1 MGVALA
7 DERLEGG
14 AVAGVDTHADTHWP
28 CVLGELGRVAT
39 SAGFPAAAGGHA
51 EPAAM
56 IGGPGT
62 CAAVGAGGTRPYG
75 AGLTGES
82 MARGF
87 TAPGVPR
94 PKRDGKRGPGE
105 GRGDAGD
112 AGRAA
117 RGAPAGKVT
126 PVPKRRGGWVD
137 EPRALD
143 IARDGRV
150 RSRGESP
157 AAARPL
163 VSTAPDGQRRGWGGM
178 PGDKVMS
185 AMAATDEGAADTLG
199 RSPPSVA
206 RVRDAA
212 REGAETPEGE
222 VGAIVGRSRPA
233 PLAVSCC
240 GVDDAAALAMAA
252 GEDVS
257 RFKDEAGSAERCGT
271 APVPAP
277 SGKASGRVRL
287 DRGGDRGASSALRL
301 IVTCGIRFGP
311 ETQRHMERRCSGK
324 GAPGK
329 KEAIRRLRRY
339 VARVALRALTRPRR
353 ARAWARRA
361 GPQGG
366 RALGWSQATAS
377 RRGDRRHCRMHQQ
390 RRNRQGQ
397 QPTPSVRALRGM
409 GRERHAP
416 GRWSRRG
423 RQQNM

>member
-14 AVAGVDTHADTHWP
+14 AVAGVDTHADTRWP
-28 CVLGELGRVAT
+28 CVLGELGGGR
-39 SAGFPAAAGGHA
+39 GGGGAGGHA
-51 EPAAM
+51 EPAAT

-75 AGLTGES
+75 AGLTGEP

-150 RSRGESP
+150 RSRGESL

-163 VSTAPDGQRRGWGGM
+163 VSTAPDGQRRGWEGM
-178 PGDKVMS
+178 PGDKMMS
-185 AMAATDEGAADTLG
+185 AMAAIDEGAADTLE

-212 REGAETPEGE
+212 REGAETPEGGT
-222 VGAIVGRSRPA
+222 GAIVGRNRPA

-257 RFKDEAGSAERCGT
+257 RFKDEASSAEHCGT

-277 SGKASGRVRL
+277 SGKASGRTRL
-287 DRGGDRGASSALRL
+287 NGGGDRSASSALRL
-301 IVTCGIRFGP
+301 TATRGIRFGP

-329 KEAIRRLRRY
+329 KEAIRRLRRH
-339 VARVALRALTRPRR
+339 VAREALRALTHPPDAPGPGREGQGLKGAGRSAGVRQRQVAEATGVTAACISNVETGKVSSRPR
-353 ARAWARRA
+353 AFGLYAEWAENGMPLDVGA
-361 GPQGG
+361 EEGG
-366 RALGWSQATAS
+366 NKICS
-377 RRGDRRHCRMHQQ
+377 
-390 RRNRQGQ
+390 
-397 QPTPSVRALRGM
+397 
-409 GRERHAP
+409 
-416 GRWSRRG
+416 
-423 RQQNM
+423 